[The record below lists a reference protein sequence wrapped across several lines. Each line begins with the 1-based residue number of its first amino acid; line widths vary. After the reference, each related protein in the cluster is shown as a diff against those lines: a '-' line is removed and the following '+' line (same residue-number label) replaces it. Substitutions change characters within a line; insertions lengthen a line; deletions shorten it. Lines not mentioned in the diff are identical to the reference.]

1 MPDNV
6 HISLRNYL
14 VLLGTCLGCALIAL
28 LLWLFNR
35 NVGWMGMVIPLFIY
49 FIIALVLLTSLIM
62 WAIEVEDKDVQET
75 CLPILRRYERTR
87 SVDDLL
93 YGYELWR
100 LGSHGMATRIDFM
113 RTLIDILVRDGYV
126 FEAADLLNDYQMVAT
141 TPDSIRDY
149 CRYRKVCERRMDAL
163 VAEAEERERRW
174 DEERRAEERER
185 EQRRKNAQLRQ
196 ARGLSRAQGGR
207 RR

>member
-14 VLLGTCLGCALIAL
+14 VMLGIFLGCALIAL

-35 NVGWMGMVIPLFIY
+35 NVVWMGMVIPLFVY
-49 FIIALVLLTSLIM
+49 FDIALLLLTSLIM
-62 WAIEVEDKDVQET
+62 WTIGVEDKDVQES
-75 CLPILRRYERTR
+75 CIPILRRYERTR

-100 LGSHGMATRIDFM
+100 LGSHGMATRIDFI
-113 RTLIDILVRDGYV
+113 RALIDILVRDGYV
-126 FEAADLLNDYQMVAT
+126 FEAADLLNDYQMLAT

-149 CRYRKVCERRMDAL
+149 CRYRKVCERRMDAM

-174 DEERRAEERER
+174 DAERRAEEQER
-185 EQRRKNAQLRQ
+185 QRRRQ
-196 ARGLSRAQGGR
+196 SANLSRARTDR
-207 RR
+207 RW